1 MADFLDTKI
10 HTFWGKYI
18 NKQHP
23 DHYYFCSASFGTWIL
38 KALFFTGVSVPQ
50 ALQAQDSNPSPIP
63 KWRLHQPFS
72 PKHVYFHIPLTRRI
86 LGSVRNRTWETVQA
100 NKTPVPS
107 SPKSSWGENIHIT
120 RQLHAYGMLL
130 LSKQALL
137 QLFLSQVQYIAIRP

>member
-72 PKHVYFHIPLTRRI
+72 PKHVYFHIPFNTQDPWIRQKQDMRDCA
-86 LGSVRNRTWETVQA
+86 SNNTA
-100 NKTPVPS
+100 VPS

-120 RQLHAYGMLL
+120 RQLHAYGILL

>member
-100 NKTPVPS
+100 T
-107 SPKSSWGENIHIT
+107 T
-120 RQLHAYGMLL
+120 R
-130 LSKQALL
+130 
-137 QLFLSQVQYIAIRP
+137 LFLLPLNLAGGKTFTSLDNCMPMACSYCPNKHCFSYFCPRFSTLL

>member
-100 NKTPVPS
+100 TK
-107 SPKSSWGENIHIT
+107 
-120 RQLHAYGMLL
+120 R
-130 LSKQALL
+130 
-137 QLFLSQVQYIAIRP
+137 LFLLPLNLAGGKTFTSLDNCMPMAYSCCPNKRCFSYFCPRFSTLL

>member
-100 NKTPVPS
+100 TK
-107 SPKSSWGENIHIT
+107 
-120 RQLHAYGMLL
+120 R
-130 LSKQALL
+130 
-137 QLFLSQVQYIAIRP
+137 LFLLPLNLAGGKTFTSLDNCMPMACSYCPNKHCFSYFCPRFSTLL